1 VPVPIRPFHPVFLA
15 LCLVLGSGLVAP
27 GVLAGQEGVGG
38 GSKPGLAEP
47 VELQCRLGDGPWQNC
62 QMRVVAL
69 GLSWQLL
76 LDGEQIG
83 FQHDGK
89 GNVRMQRAKGS
100 WEPVQ
105 ANWNAE
111 AALCWNGVCAR
122 GDLPLD

>member
-1 VPVPIRPFHPVFLA
+1 M
-15 LCLVLGSGLVAP
+15 LGSGLVGP
-27 GVLAGQEGVGG
+27 GVLAGQEGLGG
-38 GSKPGLAEP
+38 GGKPGLAEP

-69 GLSWQLL
+69 GLSWRLL
-76 LDGEQIG
+76 VNGEQIG

-89 GNVRMQRAKGS
+89 GNVQMQRARGS

-105 ANWNAE
+105 AKWNAE